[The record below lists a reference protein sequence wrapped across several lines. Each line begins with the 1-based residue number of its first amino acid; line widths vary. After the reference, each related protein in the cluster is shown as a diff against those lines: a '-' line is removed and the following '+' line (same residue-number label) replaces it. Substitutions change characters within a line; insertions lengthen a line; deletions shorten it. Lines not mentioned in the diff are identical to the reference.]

1 MACVLAQN
9 GFCLSVECFISGLVS
24 TLTLAGKLNYQLPR
38 SFETIRCAKC
48 AQTAEAKTQVVPAS
62 RVSWFGGLE
71 CVLSPG
77 LCRCCIRA
85 HPYMRAHTHACIEE
99 GLESGPVIK
108 QMHTRD
114 MREQA
119 STQWWMDANTRTIAY
134 THRIMC
140 LESGVAGCE
149 EVPEKVPAMEI
160 QRPTERRCITGYVRA
175 PE

>member
-1 MACVLAQN
+1 
-9 GFCLSVECFISGLVS
+9 
-24 TLTLAGKLNYQLPR
+24 
-38 SFETIRCAKC
+38 
-48 AQTAEAKTQVVPAS
+48 
-62 RVSWFGGLE
+62 
-71 CVLSPG
+71 
-77 LCRCCIRA
+77 
-85 HPYMRAHTHACIEE
+85 MRAHTHACIEE